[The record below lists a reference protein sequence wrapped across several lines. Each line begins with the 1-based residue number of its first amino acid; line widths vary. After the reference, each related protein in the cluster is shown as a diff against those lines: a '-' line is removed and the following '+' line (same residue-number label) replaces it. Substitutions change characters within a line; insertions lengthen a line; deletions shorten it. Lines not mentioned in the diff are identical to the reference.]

1 MLKPITTKFELSKF
15 SVNRIG
21 LCREE
26 ECGVQMVTMVD
37 IHVSRSEARDGYRIL
52 SGKLLGT
59 DSPGSLYT

>member
-1 MLKPITTKFELSKF
+1 
-15 SVNRIG
+15 
-21 LCREE
+21 
-26 ECGVQMVTMVD
+26 MVTMVD